1 MKNELLTVKKLAS
14 EFRMSM
20 KSIQRAYRNGEI
32 PVQWLGRMARFDLTQ
47 VRRAMV
53 QNGRSHMRRLN
64 GNSTQQGA
72 IAGASQ
78 RRAQQTRPRLVTRGP
93 YPQESLQE
101 VQGFHEFTVYP
112 HH

>member
-1 MKNELLTVKKLAS
+1 
-14 EFRMSM
+14 
-20 KSIQRAYRNGEI
+20 
-32 PVQWLGRMARFDLTQ
+32 
-47 VRRAMV
+47 
-53 QNGRSHMRRLN
+53 MRRLN